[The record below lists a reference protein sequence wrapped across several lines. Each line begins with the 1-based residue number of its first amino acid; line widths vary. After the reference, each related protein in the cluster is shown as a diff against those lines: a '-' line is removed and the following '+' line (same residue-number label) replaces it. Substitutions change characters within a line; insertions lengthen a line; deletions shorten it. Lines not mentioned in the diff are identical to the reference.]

1 MPMMALLKP
10 YRLATL
16 VVATALLAGCAG
28 EATAPAA
35 QRVAAP
41 VLAAKALSG
50 VIDGVYSYTVTPGQD
65 QVLRF
70 GDSYLTLP
78 ANSICSLTSSYGPD
92 QWNASCAP
100 EAAPVTIVATIRNA
114 NTNNPSIDFQPAMRF
129 SPDKQV
135 VLTLTVTNAETLS
148 NMAKL
153 LYCGPFSA
161 ACVDESAADASLAS
175 EVNKTANT
183 VARRIK
189 HFSGYVVAE

>member
-10 YRLATL
+10 YRLAT
-16 VVATALLAGCAG
+16 VFAATALLAGCAG

-41 VLAAKALSG
+41 VYAAKALSG
-50 VIDGVYSYTVTPGQD
+50 IVDGVYSYTVTPGQD

-78 ANSICSLTSSYGPD
+78 ANSICSLTSSYGPSE
-92 QWNASCAP
+92 WNSACA
-100 EAAPVTIVATIRNA
+100 AQTLPVTIVATIRNA
-114 NTNNPSIDFQPAMRF
+114 NTNKPSIDFQPAMRF
-129 SPDKQV
+129 SPDKPV
-135 VLTLTVTNAETLS
+135 VLTLQVTNAATLS

-161 ACVDESAADASLAS
+161 TCVDESTADATLAS
-175 EVNKTANT
+175 QVNKSSNT
-183 VARRIK
+183 VSRRIK